1 MNLAQVISLSSDSL
15 SILPR
20 FSIAGNSAA
29 GEVFSP
35 ALVRSH
41 LFEQ

>member
-1 MNLAQVISLSSDSL
+1 LSLL
-15 SILPR
+15 SR

-35 ALVRSH
+35 ALYPSR